1 MLSGFLSS
9 GNLCLINHLKLFWFH
24 TASTASDRKV
34 AWIQHEF
41 SWFCQKKKFFKHQ
54 NIAILDLKL
63 LNSRIW
69 RTLKSTVVILQALET
84 SPASLTS
91 VASATSLA
99 STASKAQFPQKT
111 SWSWWSDHH
120 WHQNNPY
127 WQFFCGMDHQK
138 SNFSLIYGTFLSEAI
153 EAEWGQ
159 KSFKW
164 LIRHKFPLL
173 RKPLS
178 ISF

>member
-9 GNLCLINHLKLFWFH
+9 GNLCLINHFKLFWAH
-24 TASTASDRKV
+24 AASTASDRKG
-34 AWIQHEF
+34 ARIQHEF
-41 SWFCQKKKFFKHQ
+41 SWFCQIIFFSKLQ

-63 LNSRIW
+63 LNSRTW

-120 WHQNNPY
+120 WHQNNQY

-138 SNFSLIYGTFLSEAI
+138 SNFSLIYGTFFVGGH
-153 EAEWGQ
+153 WGRVRS
-159 KSFKW
+159 K
-164 LIRHKFPLL
+164 KF
-173 RKPLS
+173 
-178 ISF
+178 

>member
-1 MLSGFLSS
+1 MPDQPFKTFLISHGLNS
-9 GNLCLINHLKLFWFH
+9 LRQKSCLN
-24 TASTASDRKV
+24 STWV
-34 AWIQHEF
+34 FMILP
-41 SWFCQKKKFFKHQ
+41 KKNFLKHQ

-69 RTLKSTVVILQALET
+69 RTLKSTVVVLQALET

-91 VASATSLA
+91 MASATSLA

-120 WHQNNPY
+120 WHQNNQY

-138 SNFSLIYGTFLSEAI
+138 SNFSLIYGTLSDRGR
-153 EAEWGQ
+153 WSYVRS
-159 KSFKW
+159 K
-164 LIRHKFPLL
+164 KF
-173 RKPLS
+173 
-178 ISF
+178 